1 MSSPCE
7 SANWRL
13 ATLLGW
19 TEIFSVGAG
28 ALLGTPP
35 GGAPDS
41 RGQAA
46 VPDWCGSWDAC
57 GPLMVKHAC
66 FPKLSLLER
75 GLVYVL
81 RNGVPVGSLAIAD
94 FPSRDHAV
102 RTAIVYSII
111 GRLNARTKPEGA

>member
-1 MSSPCE
+1 MSAQCE
-7 SANWRL
+7 KANLAL

-19 TEIFSVGAG
+19 TDIFSVGGG

-35 GGAPDS
+35 GDQPS
-41 RGQAA
+41 CRGQAA

-57 GPLMVKHAC
+57 GPLMVEHAC

-75 GLVYVL
+75 GMVYVL
-81 RNGVPVGSLAIAD
+81 RNGLPAGSLVIAD

-111 GRLNARTKPEGA
+111 GRLRARKPS